1 MIRKDTRRGEGLL
14 RLIAYAAGIVALS
27 FALTWPLWSLATGN
41 RRLYTELAGLLLL
54 GAAFYAL
61 YARLKRFRKGR
72 RGLRR

>member
-1 MIRKDTRRGEGLL
+1 MFLKNLGLERIFRFL
-14 RLIAYAAGIVALS
+14 AVAAGIIALS

-61 YARLKRFRKGR
+61 YARLKRSRKGGRGPR
-72 RGLRR
+72 R